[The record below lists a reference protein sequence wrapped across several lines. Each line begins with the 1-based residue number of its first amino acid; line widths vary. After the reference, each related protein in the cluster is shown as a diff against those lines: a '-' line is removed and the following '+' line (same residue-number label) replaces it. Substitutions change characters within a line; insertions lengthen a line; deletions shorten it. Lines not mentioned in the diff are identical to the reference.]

1 MATRFSAVKLGPPI
15 EVFAVNKAYLDD
27 THPDKVNLSIGAYR
41 TDEGKPWVLP
51 VVRKTELQLAN
62 DETLNHEYLPVLGL
76 EAFSSAATSMLLGA
90 DHSAILE
97 GRAFGVQ
104 TLSGTGAL
112 RVGAE
117 FLARQLG
124 YRTFYFSQ
132 PTWENHRLV
141 FLNSGF
147 TEPREYRY
155 WDANSRTLDLNGFLE
170 DLREAPENSVI
181 ILHACAHNPTGCDPT
196 HEQWEKIAQVIEE
209 KKLFPFFDSAYQGFA
224 SGELEK
230 DAWAVRYFASRG
242 LEMVCAQSFAKNFGL
257 YNERVGNITVILKD
271 KQDLIPIKSQLTL
284 TVRGMY
290 SNPPN
295 HGGRIV
301 ATVLNNPQLYDEKES
316 IRTMANRILSM
327 RSGLKERLQRL
338 GTPGTWDHI
347 TSQIGMFSYTGLSPR
362 QVEHLVNNYHIYL
375 LKSGRINMCGIST
388 KNIDYVAKSINETK
402 IQYPSEI
409 TKNHFGYLAYRDD
422 NGKMWP
428 LPVVRKVEEEIVK
441 EMTHDYEYLCALGDK
456 SFTSAASRLLL
467 GGDSMAIAEERV
479 NNHRSI
485 FECGGL
491 TDAREYRYWDPAT
504 RSIDM
509 EGLLEDL
516 RNAPKKS
523 VIILQACSHNPTG
536 LDPTRHQ
543 WSQIVDVIEVVDLLP
558 YHERGLLPFLDCA
571 YQGFASG
578 DIHQDA
584 WTVRYFEK
592 RGLEFMCAQSFA
604 KNMGLYSERVGCL
617 IAVINNKKCLQQYL
631 NHMKNIVRSTYC
643 NPPKHGCQI
652 VSRIL
657 QSSELY
663 QEIENVSTMAKRV
676 KRVRYELQER
686 LESLGTPGS
695 WSHITQQI
703 GMFSYTGLTCKLFAK
718 QVEHMVKKYHI
729 YMLECGRINICGVG
743 SKNIDYVARAIH
755 ESVVL
760 NPQDTN
766 EMKNK

>member
-1 MATRFSAVKLGPPI
+1 MANRILSLRSGLKERLQRLGTPGTWDHITSQIGMFSYTGITRQQVDHLKEHYHIYMLPSGRISMCGINSSNIEYLSQSIHDTVLLYPNNEHKHKL
-15 EVFAVNKAYLDD
+15 
-27 THPDKVNLSIGAYR
+27 

-90 DHSAILE
+90 DHNAILE

-155 WDANSRTLDLNGFLE
+155 WDANNRTLDLNGFLE

-271 KQDLIPIKSQLTL
+271 KQDLIPVKSQLTL

-388 KNIDYVAKSINETK
+388 KNIDYVAKSINET
-402 IQYPSEI
+402 
-409 TKNHFGYLAYRDD
+409 
-422 NGKMWP
+422 
-428 LPVVRKVEEEIVK
+428 V
-441 EMTHDYEYLCALGDK
+441 
-456 SFTSAASRLLL
+456 LLFP
-467 GGDSMAIAEERV
+467 
-479 NNHRSI
+479 N
-485 FECGGL
+485 
-491 TDAREYRYWDPAT
+491 
-504 RSIDM
+504 
-509 EGLLEDL
+509 
-516 RNAPKKS
+516 
-523 VIILQACSHNPTG
+523 
-536 LDPTRHQ
+536 
-543 WSQIVDVIEVVDLLP
+543 
-558 YHERGLLPFLDCA
+558 
-571 YQGFASG
+571 
-578 DIHQDA
+578 
-584 WTVRYFEK
+584 
-592 RGLEFMCAQSFA
+592 
-604 KNMGLYSERVGCL
+604 
-617 IAVINNKKCLQQYL
+617 
-631 NHMKNIVRSTYC
+631 
-643 NPPKHGCQI
+643 
-652 VSRIL
+652 
-657 QSSELY
+657 
-663 QEIENVSTMAKRV
+663 
-676 KRVRYELQER
+676 
-686 LESLGTPGS
+686 
-695 WSHITQQI
+695 
-703 GMFSYTGLTCKLFAK
+703 
-718 QVEHMVKKYHI
+718 
-729 YMLECGRINICGVG
+729 
-743 SKNIDYVARAIH
+743 
-755 ESVVL
+755 
-760 NPQDTN
+760 
-766 EMKNK
+766 